1 MTYSS
6 SHSGGQYSSGIAPI
20 IATQLITA
28 SKVKLKVRMLLWQ
41 YVESSENFNAAR
53 AEYDNLQE
61 TGVNSDTCLEARKL
75 GEV

>member
-1 MTYSS
+1 M
-6 SHSGGQYSSGIAPI
+6 
-20 IATQLITA
+20 QLITA